1 MDAFEAIS
9 VPKPSAITGKKLFT
23 PAEANRSLVLVR
35 RIVAD
40 IVRSYRKLRELHEN
54 YQRLDQQGEIFEAE
68 EVRHEYVVNTDQ
80 LSDLREELEG
90 VGCEFKDF
98 EMGLVDF
105 PSIRDG
111 REVYLCWKLGEE
123 QVSHWHEVNTGF
135 AGRKPLGGVTA

>member
-9 VPKPSAITGKKLFT
+9 LPEPSAITGKKLFSA
-23 PAEANRSLVLVR
+23 AEANRSLVLVR

-40 IVRSYRKLRELHEN
+40 IVRAYRKLRELHEN

-68 EVRHEYVVNTDQ
+68 EVRQEYVVNTDQ
-80 LSDLREELEG
+80 LSELREELEG
-90 VGCEFKDF
+90 VGCELKDF

-111 REVYLCWKLGEE
+111 REVYLCWNLGEQ
-123 QVSHWHEVNTGF
+123 QVTHWHEVSAGF
-135 AGRKPLGGVTA
+135 AGRKPLDGITA